1 MGFDASV
8 MMESIGQVSKEAYDK
23 DITGLFAERL
33 GITTEVIGRNPL
45 MIRISGD
52 DDDPVRSVIK
62 GMVCR
67 KVRSIHGDSLGVYSA
82 DGVLTFTDAG

>member
-8 MMESIGQVSKEAYDK
+8 MMETIGQVSKEAYDK
-23 DITGLFAERL
+23 ASIDAFSERL

-45 MIRISGD
+45 MVRISGD

-67 KVRSIHGDSLGVYSA
+67 KVRSLHGDTLGVYSA